1 MLLAKLVRHALLSLI
16 VEESTY
22 VHLIAAGAIALN
34 ALVFVRV
41 VQTLDCRMALRTLET
56 TLAVVPPHTILKR
69 VAILGGILEQVRRSS
84 KVTCMMRVNAT
95 LRIVTILF
103 RWTPACFIEKH
114 EEYVAL
120 LFCINLIQSLIQ
132 AIEL

>member
-1 MLLAKLVRHALLSLI
+1 
-16 VEESTY
+16 
-22 VHLIAAGAIALN
+22 
-34 ALVFVRV
+34 
-41 VQTLDCRMALRTLET
+41 MALRTLET

-69 VAILGGILEQVRRSS
+69 VTILGGILEQVRRSS

-120 LFCINLIQSLIQ
+120 LFHINLIQSLI
-132 AIEL
+132 

>member
-1 MLLAKLVRHALLSLI
+1 MLLAKLVRHAFLSLI
-16 VEESTY
+16 MEESTY

-41 VQTLDCRMALRTLET
+41 VQTLDCRMALWTLET

-69 VAILGGILEQVRRSS
+69 VTVLGGILEQVRRSS

-95 LRIVTILF
+95 L
-103 RWTPACFIEKH
+103 
-114 EEYVAL
+114 
-120 LFCINLIQSLIQ
+120 
-132 AIEL
+132 